1 MPANL
6 ADPAPPT
13 TVALPA
19 VTSGATT
26 ASTHD
31 AAGAGPVA
39 EVRAGR
45 DGPSSSLPRQAR
57 PGRDLFIDLLRLFG
71 IGMVVLEHW
80 SIPVLSYT
88 GGPDGRI
95 TTGNAFAS
103 PGAFVITWITQVMPL
118 VFFAGGAANAISHR
132 SHASRGGGDAPWLA
146 GRVRRLAWPVLPLAA
161 VWIPLPHLL
170 LAFGL
175 PEQPVQTAARLAGQL
190 LWFLAI
196 YLVAVA
202 ATPALLRLGERYG
215 WRVPAA
221 MAVAAVLTDVVRFN
235 GFEAAGFLNVAFVW
249 LAVHQ
254 LGFLYASG
262 RLAGFRLMAAGGF
275 GAAAA
280 LVAFGPYPGSMI
292 GLPGAISNMAPPTVA
307 LLGVAF
313 GQIGLAML
321 LRPRLVRL
329 AARPRVTRVMAWAGP
344 RMMTVYL
351 WHMSALFVVAGVAVV
366 GLGLATPA
374 PASAAWLAGWPLW
387 LAALVLAA
395 RPLIRLFARFEEP
408 PSASGARPGG
418 VRVAV
423 ATALTGAGLL
433 TLTVTGFTTGV
444 APMLGAAAM
453 LTGLA
458 LITPM
463 RRPAAFRTSWA
474 ARRSGPRPTRD
485 GAVPAAGQPV
495 SQTYPA
501 NLPVSL
507 SRR

>member
-1 MPANL
+1 MPAQL
-6 ADPAPPT
+6 AVPP
-13 TVALPA
+13 VPP
-19 VTSGATT
+19 
-26 ASTHD
+26 
-31 AAGAGPVA
+31 AGPPPPVS
-39 EVRAGR
+39 R
-45 DGPSSSLPRQAR
+45 AR

-80 SIPVLSYT
+80 SIPVLSYA
-88 GGPDGRI
+88 GGRV
-95 TTGNAFAS
+95 TTGNAFSS

-132 SHASRGGGDAPWLA
+132 SHVSRGGGDARWLA

-161 VWIPLPHLL
+161 VWIPLPYLL
-170 LAFGL
+170 PAFGL
-175 PEQPVQTAARLAGQL
+175 PEQPMLVAARLAGQL

-202 ATPALLRLGERYG
+202 ATPWLLRLGERFG
-215 WRVPAA
+215 GRVPAA
-221 MAVAAVLTDVVRFN
+221 LAVAAVLTDVIRFT
-235 GFEAAGFLNVAFVW
+235 GAEAAGYANVAFVW

-254 LGFLYASG
+254 LGFLYAQG
-262 RLAGFRLMAAGGF
+262 RLAGFRLMAVGGF
-275 GAAAA
+275 VTAAA

-321 LRPRLVRL
+321 LRPRIVRL
-329 AARPRVTRVMAWAGP
+329 AARPRVARVAAWAGP

-366 GLGLATPA
+366 GFGLATPA

-387 LAALVLAA
+387 LAALALVAW
-395 RPLIRLFARFEEP
+395 PLIRLFARHEEP
-408 PSASGARPGG
+408 PAAAGANPGA
-418 VRVAV
+418 VRVAA
-423 ATALTGAGLL
+423 ATGLAGAGLL
-433 TLTVTGFTTGV
+433 TLTVTGFAPGV
-444 APMLGAAAM
+444 APMLGAAAV
-453 LTGLA
+453 LTGVA
-458 LITPM
+458 LVT
-463 RRPAAFRTSWA
+463 
-474 ARRSGPRPTRD
+474 PTRRR
-485 GAVPAAGQPV
+485 AAVSRLPVPAARASGRTAQPS

-501 NLPVSL
+501 NLPVGR